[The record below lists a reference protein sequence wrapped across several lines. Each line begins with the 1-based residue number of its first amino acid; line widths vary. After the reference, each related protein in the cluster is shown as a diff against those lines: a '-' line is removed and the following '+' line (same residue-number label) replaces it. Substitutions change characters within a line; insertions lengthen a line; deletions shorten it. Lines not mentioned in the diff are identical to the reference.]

1 MPELE
6 PYEDGVYLWHYVP
19 SRAASIVFLCAFALC
34 TLCIVIR
41 MIWTR
46 TWFSIPFIIGGLME
60 VAGFVAR
67 ALSYTRTGNLSLYS
81 VQFILILVAPA
92 LFAASVYMALS
103 RLIRKLNARAQSIIS
118 PRWLT
123 RIFVLGDVISFVVQL
138 AGGAMATNPD
148 GNPNTAK
155 WVILIGLLVQIGF
168 FGLFM
173 LTALVFNLRF
183 RALGPPRTTTT
194 GISWTRILYMLYSVS
209 ALVMGR
215 SIFRVI
221 EYAMGVDSYLFQHEW
236 PLYSFDAALMLLAM
250 ITWGLLYPGDLN
262 LRSQINRK
270 TFEEI
275 QMNRQADYGVTQ
287 GPSHQPPHVEDG
299 DRF

>member
-34 TLCIVIR
+34 TLGIVIR
-41 MIWTR
+41 MGWTR
-46 TWFSIPFIIGGLME
+46 TWFSIPFIIGGLSTCCLS
-60 VAGFVAR
+60 AGFMQKLTMASVEIAGYVAR
-67 ALSYTRTGNLSLYS
+67 ALSYNRTGNLSLYS

-123 RIFVLGDVISFVVQL
+123 RIFVLGDVMSFVVQL

-183 RALGPPRTTTT
+183 RALGPARTTTT
-194 GISWTRILYMLYSVS
+194 GISWTKILYMLYSVS

-275 QMNRQADYGVTQ
+275 QM
-287 GPSHQPPHVEDG
+287 
-299 DRF
+299 